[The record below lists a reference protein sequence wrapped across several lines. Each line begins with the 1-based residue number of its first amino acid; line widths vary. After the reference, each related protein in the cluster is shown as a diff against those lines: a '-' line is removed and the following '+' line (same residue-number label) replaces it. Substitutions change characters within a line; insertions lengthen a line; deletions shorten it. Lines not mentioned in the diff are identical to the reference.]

1 MTDLDE
7 FPAITGSG
15 SSDALPEELAAAVVA
30 MWAELGNLPKGKTA
44 DAGKYRYTYSDLG
57 DLLEMAR
64 PVLAKH
70 GLALL
75 QPIRRDG
82 QVIVIDT
89 ILLHSSGHRLS
100 WPFQVHASGTPQQI
114 GSAITYGR
122 RYSAQAA
129 LGVASEDDDGQAAA
143 KQSLTVPTPT
153 PVPDR
158 VGPGPSSK
166 QTKHAMALFGE
177 LGLAARNDRLATT
190 SRILDRTVESWA
202 DITPREAVKVID
214 ALIQMRDD
222 ETQTD
227 ATGDHDDDEDRLL

>member
-1 MTDLDE
+1 MTGADAGVVE
-7 FPAITGSG
+7 AGHTSAAPAPV
-15 SSDALPEELAAAVVA
+15 AKELAGAVVA

-44 DAGKYRYTYSDLG
+44 HAGSYSYAYSDLG

-75 QPIRRDG
+75 QPISRDG
-82 QVIVIDT
+82 QTIVIET
-89 ILLHSSGHRLS
+89 VLLHLSGHRMS
-100 WPFQVHASGTPQQI
+100 WPFQVTASGTPQQI

-143 KQSLTVPTPT
+143 KVAPPP
-153 PVPDR
+153 PVEER

-177 LGLAARNDRLATT
+177 LGLAAREDRLAAT
-190 SRILDRTVESWA
+190 SRILERTVESWA
-202 DITPREAVKVID
+202 DITPREAVTVID
-214 ALIQMRDD
+214 ALIQMRDT
-222 ETQTD
+222 EQQTD
-227 ATGDHDDDEDRLL
+227 AAGDYDDQEGL